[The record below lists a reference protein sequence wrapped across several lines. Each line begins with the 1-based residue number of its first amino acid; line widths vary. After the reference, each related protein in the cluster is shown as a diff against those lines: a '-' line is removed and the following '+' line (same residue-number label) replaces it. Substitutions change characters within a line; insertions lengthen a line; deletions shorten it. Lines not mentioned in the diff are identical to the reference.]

1 MAVLRVD
8 QVRQAAPLKDGPIK
22 AIWRN
27 EKHGT
32 PQFLANPRAKQ
43 NSSCKARTI
52 SEAARPVNDRGRGEA
67 K

>member
-8 QVRQAAPLKDGPIK
+8 QVRQAAPLKNGPEE

-27 EKHGT
+27 EKHGM
-32 PQFLANPRAKQ
+32 PKFLANPRAKQ
-43 NSSCKARTI
+43 NCSCKARTI
-52 SEAARPVNDRGRGEA
+52 SEAARPVNDRECGEA